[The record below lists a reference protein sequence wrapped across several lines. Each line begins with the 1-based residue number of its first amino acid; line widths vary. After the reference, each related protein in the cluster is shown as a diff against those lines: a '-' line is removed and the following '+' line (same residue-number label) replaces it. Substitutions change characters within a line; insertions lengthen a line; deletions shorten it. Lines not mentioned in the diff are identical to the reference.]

1 MISYI
6 KNFIIIILSF
16 YCAVF
21 SHPVHATITSF
32 DCKKN
37 STSIEVTI
45 KFFTNDLEK
54 TLKHHGNHDLTID
67 SQKIIYNIDS
77 LIFVYINKTLSLSI
91 DKKKRQL
98 LWVGKDLIFVYINKT
113 LSLSIDKK
121 KRQLLWVGKEI
132 ENNITWCYL
141 EIINIDNVSSIKIE
155 NKLLLSIF
163 DDQLN
168 ICHFYCADKPETIM
182 LHKEKYI
189 GEIKY

>member
-1 MISYI
+1 MYSSSKLFYVESTKLHKLAFIMISYI

-98 LWVGKDLIFVYINKT
+98 LWVGK
-113 LSLSIDKK
+113 
-121 KRQLLWVGKEI
+121 EI